1 MTHTDVQCHQY
12 PHRSRCNS
20 GGGRGWTSLE
30 TCECAP
36 PLTVRGRMHEGGQSE
51 IQQRNQLLWVFFNT
65 RYTSTTNCILLLIK
79 QLQTF
84 EGGPVVRRLVRN
96 ETLPE
101 VQRQWRPGKSC
112 KLASYSLIWGC
123 DCVSY
128 PQYFHG
134 ISNIFPWACK
144 RLTSQLT
151 NRGGL
156 SCSFRWGGRTVED
169 ELLPFIFSSPTACV
183 SPVVRKNHGQYTIIT
198 SIPLSCWHNSIDVSS
213 SSL

>member
-36 PLTVRGRMHEGGQSE
+36 PLTMRGRMHEGGQSE

-134 ISNIFPWACK
+134 ISSNFSMGMQE
-144 RLTSQLT
+144 THFTVNQQ
-151 NRGGL
+151 RGPLMFLQVRRKDG
-156 SCSFRWGGRTVED
+156 GGRTTAIH
-169 ELLPFIFSSPTACV
+169 LLITYSLCV
-183 SPVVRKNHGQYTIIT
+183 SCSKKKSWTVYNYHLNTTFMLAQQYWR
-198 SIPLSCWHNSIDVSS
+198 L
-213 SSL
+213 